1 MYPKKQQTE
10 GRWVTAGALGLS
22 GIAGFSNSAV
32 LQEGSLAVSHLT
44 GSITRVSVELA
55 EGDYTNILPFVIILG
70 AFFSGS
76 VLSGAVVGTKELGA
90 GRRYSAMLTLEA
102 LIFGLAGLLAHE
114 GMALQSIGLAAIACG
129 LQNALASSFRGL
141 VVRTTHMTG
150 IVTDLGFH
158 VGQVLAARR
167 QVEGQFAL
175 QLSILGA
182 FTVGGVL
189 GAVAAARV
197 GSQALYLS
205 AGAVAISAGIYE
217 ALRRR
222 DVL

>member
-1 MYPKKQQTE
+1 MYPKKEQTD

-55 EGDYTNILPFVIILG
+55 EGDSSNILPFVIILG

-76 VLSGAVVGTKELGA
+76 VLSGAVVGKKELGA
-90 GRRYSAMLTLEA
+90 GRRYTLMLAFEA
-102 LIFGLAGLLAHE
+102 LIFGVAGALAQE
-114 GMALQSIGLAAIACG
+114 GIALPSIGLAALACG

-167 QVEGQFAL
+167 RVEGQFAL
-175 QLSILGA
+175 QFSILGS
-182 FTVGGVL
+182 FTLGGVL
-189 GAVAAARV
+189 GAVASARV
-197 GSQALYLS
+197 GSQSLYLS
-205 AGAVAISAGIYE
+205 ALGAAIGAGVYE

-222 DVL
+222 DVV